1 MTDKTVKFAE
11 GETVAE
17 AAPAVVEP
25 SKFTPHPDVSRI
37 LGNIY
42 ISGVQPIVDHTPLKV
57 QYGITHILSVIRFN
71 VIPEYLVRKGYTLKN
86 ISIDDIGTEDIL
98 QHFNE
103 TNNFIDECL
112 FPNELEYNPAVV
124 DFKKKPQKGGI
135 LVHCQAGESRS
146 VAFVTAYLMYR
157 YGLKVDQAVYAIR
170 RKRPAVQIDE
180 GFMEQLKLFES
191 MGSPQTIDYLNDK
204 IYKVWKLE
212 NMSVQENFQI
222 EKDFYKEG
230 NDEDMELKQLNKDDL
245 SQVTVVRCK
254 KCRHRLALSTSFI
267 PHIPPSKDSSE
278 SHFIRK
284 AANSNRVIDI
294 QESQNT
300 CSHYFMEPLKWME
313 PELSKQEL
321 EGKLACPNC
330 EMKVGAY
337 NWKGSRCSCGKWVTP
352 AIHLQSNRV
361 DQFPLNKV
369 ALPNIVNF
377 KSRE

>member
-1 MTDKTVKFAE
+1 MSTVKFAE
-11 GETVAE
+11 EET
-17 AAPAVVEP
+17 VVEP
-25 SKFTPHPDVSRI
+25 VVAAVAEPKFPPHPDVSRI

-42 ISGVQPIVDHTPLKV
+42 ISGIQPIVDHAPLKA

-71 VIPEYLVRKGYTLKN
+71 IIPEYLVRKGYTLKN
-86 ISIDDIGTEDIL
+86 ISIDDIPQENIL
-98 QHFNE
+98 QYFNE
-103 TNNFIDECL
+103 TNKFIDECL
-112 FPNELEYNPAVV
+112 FPNELEYDPNLVS
-124 DFKKKPQKGGI
+124 FKKKAQKNGI
-135 LVHCQAGESRS
+135 LIHCQAGESRS

-157 YGLKVDQAVYAIR
+157 YGLKLNQALYAIK
-170 RKRPAVQIDE
+170 RKRPSVKPND
-180 GFMEQLKLFES
+180 GFLKQLKLYES
-191 MGSPQTIDYLNDK
+191 MGSPQIIDYSNDK
-204 IYKVWKLE
+204 LYKIWKLE
-212 NMSVQENFQI
+212 NMSLQENFQI
-222 EKDFYKEG
+222 EKNFYKEG
-230 NDEDMELKQLNKDDL
+230 NDEDLELKKLNNDDL
-245 SQVTVVRCK
+245 KNVTVVRCK

-294 QESQNT
+294 QESQDT

-321 EGKLACPNC
+321 EGKLTCPNC

-377 KSRE
+377 KQRE